1 MKKTLVD
8 VGWAILLSWIVMFL
22 AFFGQMATAAAT
34 HHFESTPVNPISVT
48 LMAGLLGV
56 SLTIMAV
63 GYTTKETG

>member
-8 VGWAILLSWIVMFL
+8 VGWSILLSWIVMFI
-22 AFFGQMATAAAT
+22 AFLGQMATTAAT
-34 HHFESTPVNPISVT
+34 HFESTPVNPLSVT

-63 GYTTKETG
+63 GYLTKEAG